1 MNRYVSDEELKKGFR
16 TFVRSSLKDNIEK
29 GIESLE
35 LFHKILTDKEKAK
48 IFIDFL
54 TETTLKE
61 KEQ

>member
-16 TFVRSSLKDNIEK
+16 ILVRSSLKDNIEK
-29 GIESLE
+29 GIDSLN

-48 IFIDFL
+48 NFIEFL
-54 TETTLKE
+54 KETTLKE